1 MSLLSEIFVKYSHL
15 VAFFLFLNVLQDFVI
30 SMTTCQMCFRL
41 EFEDVPINSLARESR
56 LVLQLFGK
64 ILATADSDES
74 KNSNEPVY
82 KEDEIGWTAIQFFN
96 YEG

>member
-1 MSLLSEIFVKYSHL
+1 MRDVEVRSGVTMYMHLFNFIQLL
-15 VAFFLFLNVLQDFVI
+15 
-30 SMTTCQMCFRL
+30 RL
-41 EFEDVPINSLARESR
+41 EFEDVPINILARESR

-64 ILATADSDES
+64 TLTTADSDES